1 MRMHL
6 KKVNKGILQGIAK
19 IYNYL
24 RTSRQG
30 QDKDK
35 RYKGMKRKH
44 ELLKDSNEQRN
55 IQKGKRGTLQGI
67 AKDP

>member
-35 RYKGMKRKH
+35 
-44 ELLKDSNEQRN
+44 
-55 IQKGKRGTLQGI
+55 
-67 AKDP
+67 